1 MPDVTISIWTAAVGF
16 FLGFLAYFF
25 KKWCPSLYVHILT
38 AILGI
43 GWIVYVFLDQGFIK
57 TVSIF
62 FIFVFSFFSSP
73 VPERSKTQLKEI
85 IDQLTEQGARE
96 IVLSK
101 NKERLLVDL
110 LFSGFFI
117 VIAVLYFLFGPN
129 SAITFILLYS
139 FISLFVGLT
148 KRVGLLRSL
157 RLFYAEHEEAL
168 YAVSLFETKKYP
180 LKELSEVSVQTRPD
194 VLQLFQLFSLFSP
207 NMDYTTSMGKTWKLS
222 FSGEKVYLTPDPLE
236 SMDFLLKGE
245 IHKMEEFE
253 VKPFYHPKNWKR
265 LLGKWYFAA
274 TVKGVGA
281 YAALLTLFTLLGIG
295 PIATTAVIILFWIF
309 NLWISDRVLKIALD
323 MRKIDDPDLLPIIE
337 KVFSRAGLSHVDVY
351 VTESAE
357 YNGFAI
363 GANIGRSLVAL
374 TSETL
379 KLPHEAI
386 EGILAHEAI
395 HVKKR
400 DVLIGQLLRFAL
412 IGLVFAGVF
421 LIHEAFPNWLEHNQ
435 IFVFLGLCLLIFL
448 LPAFQSLFTQWME
461 VRADH
466 LGATLLDGGNAQMA
480 NSLTILCEYQDR
492 ALEKSVGYH
501 IDFKN
506 EQEANKKD
514 KKISSLERD
523 SWFFRFLEFQ
533 FMPHPPMYWRV
544 HALQTTETEW
554 SIRKIKLWL
563 CSRFRESLPN

>member
-1 MPDVTISIWTAAVGF
+1 MPDMTISIWTAAAGF
-16 FLGFLAYFF
+16 FLSFLAYFL
-25 KKWCPSLYVHILT
+25 KKWIPYLYVHILT
-38 AILGI
+38 AILGS

-73 VPERSKTQLKEI
+73 VPERSKVQLQEI
-85 IDQLTEQGARE
+85 IDQLKEQGARE

-101 NKERLLVDL
+101 NKERLLVDF
-110 LFSGFFI
+110 LFSGLFI
-117 VIAVLYFLFGPN
+117 VIAVLYFLFGPD
-129 SAITFILLYS
+129 SPITLILLYS
-139 FISLFVGLT
+139 FVSLVVGLT
-148 KRVGLLRSL
+148 KRVELFRSL
-157 RLFYAEHEEAL
+157 RLFYAEHEEVL

-180 LKELSEVSVQTRPD
+180 LEELSEVSVQTRPD

-207 NMDYTTSMGKTWKLS
+207 NVDYTTSMGKTWKLS
-222 FSGEKVYLTPDPLE
+222 FSGEKVYLTPDPSE
-236 SMDFLLKGE
+236 SMAFLLKEE
-245 IHKMEEFE
+245 IHKMEEVE
-253 VKPFYHPKNWKR
+253 VKPFYHQNNWKR

-274 TVKGVGA
+274 AVKGVGA
-281 YAALLTLFTLLGIG
+281 YAALITLFTLMGIG
-295 PIATTAVIILFWIF
+295 PIVTTIVMVLFWIF

-323 MRKIDDPDLLPIIE
+323 MKKIDDPDLLPIIE
-337 KVFSRAGLSHVDVY
+337 NVFSRAGLSHVEIY
-351 VTESAE
+351 VTESTE

-386 EGILAHEAI
+386 KGILAHEAI

-400 DVLIGQLLRFAL
+400 DVLIGQLLRFLL
-412 IGLVFAGVF
+412 IGLILASVFFFNKYVHDENGKTFAF
-421 LIHEAFPNWLEHNQ
+421 LSLW
-435 IFVFLGLCLLIFL
+435 LLIFL

-492 ALEKSVGYH
+492 ALEKSAGYRVT
-501 IDFKN
+501 FEK
-506 EQEANKKD
+506 EQEVNQKN

-533 FMPHPPMYWRV
+533 FMSHPPMYWRV
-544 HALQTTETEW
+544 HSLQTTETGW
-554 SIRKIKLWL
+554 SIGKIKLWL
-563 CSRFRESLPN
+563 CSRFRESLPH